1 MRVLYVNVME
11 YGAHPGLDAL
21 AHGLDHR
28 LQQAGIEL
36 RTLTVDVRRPDWAE
50 RQHQAIRQ
58 GIQAGVDAIIVYV
71 LDPVQPAEA
80 VEAARQQ
87 GIPVCS
93 FERPRYPVDASLV
106 YANFNHG
113 VYMAEYLASLLPV
126 GARVAIIGG
135 PEVIDDIEL
144 VTGIVHGVRQSGF
157 TLVNDPFEERYR
169 NLEDVAAGGREAAR
183 RLLAD
188 FTGLAGLIPFNDET
202 MLGTLDAVEAAGRSG
217 EMKIVSR
224 NGSPKAV
231 EAVLAGKSH
240 GTWDIEITNIGA
252 TMGDL
257 ITRVLVDG
265 EDLQGESFIAGL
277 GRLIT
282 PENAQTYKPW
292 KERVPHTPLREG
304 LES

>member
-36 RTLTVDVRRPDWAE
+36 RTLTVDVRRPDWPE

-87 GIPVCS
+87 GIPVFS

-157 TLVNDPFEERYR
+157 SLVNDPFEERYR

-202 MLGTLDAVEAAGRSG
+202 MLGTLDAIEAAGRSG

>member
-36 RTLTVDVRRPDWAE
+36 RTLTVDVRRPDWTE
-50 RQHQAIRQ
+50 GQHHAIRQ
-58 GIQAGVDAIIVYV
+58 GIQAGLDGIIVYV

-87 GIPVCS
+87 GIPVFA
-93 FERPRYPVDASLV
+93 FERPRYPVAASLV
-106 YANFNHG
+106 YPNFNHG

-126 GARVAIIGG
+126 GVRVAIIGG

-144 VTGIVHGVRQSGF
+144 VTGIVHGVRQSGL
-157 TLVNDPFEERYR
+157 TLVNDPFAERYR
-169 NLEDVAAGGREAAR
+169 NLQDVAAGGREAAQ

-188 FTGLAGLIPFNDET
+188 FTDLAGLIPFNDET
-202 MLGTLDAVEAAGRSG
+202 MLGTLDAVEAVGRSG
-217 EMKIVSR
+217 EMKMVSR

-231 EAVLAGKSH
+231 EAVLAGRSH
-240 GTWDIEITNIGA
+240 GTWDIEITDIGA
-252 TMGDL
+252 KVGAL
-257 ITRVLVDG
+257 VARVLVDG
-265 EDLQGESFIAGL
+265 EDLYGESFIAGL

-282 PENAQTYKPW
+282 PENAQTYTPW
-292 KERVPHTPLREG
+292 TERVPHTPLREG
-304 LES
+304 LE

>member
-36 RTLTVDVRRPDWAE
+36 RTLTVDVRRPDWIE

-157 TLVNDPFEERYR
+157 SLVNDPFEERYR

-202 MLGTLDAVEAAGRSG
+202 MLGTLDAIEAAGRSG

>member
-36 RTLTVDVRRPDWAE
+36 RTLTVDVRRPDWPE

-202 MLGTLDAVEAAGRSG
+202 MLGTLDAIEAAGRSG

-224 NGSPKAV
+224 NGSPKAA